1 MHMSKVEE
9 SIELEVPVQTA
20 YNQWTQFEEFPQFM
34 EHVDEVKQL
43 DDEHLHWKVTIA
55 GKTEE
60 FDAEVTEQVPDTRI
74 AWKSTSGRENAG
86 AVDFHPL
93 GDDRS
98 QIVVALDAETEGMME
113 KAADASGMAARQLRG
128 DLKRFKELIEQ
139 RGSETGAW
147 RGSVERDAS

>member
-1 MHMSKVEE
+1 MSKVEE

-20 YNQWTQFEEFPQFM
+20 YNQWTQFEEFPRFM

-128 DLKRFKELIEQ
+128 DLKRFKEMIEQ

-147 RGSVERDAS
+147 RGSVERDES

>member
-1 MHMSKVEE
+1 MSKVEE
-9 SIELEVPVQTA
+9 SIELEVPVGTA

-43 DDEHLHWKVTIA
+43 DEEHLHWKVTIA

-74 AWKSTSGRENAG
+74 AWKSTSGRSNAG

-98 QIVVALDAETEGMME
+98 QIMVALDAETEGVME
-113 KAADASGMAARQLRG
+113 KVADASGMASRQLKG
-128 DLKRFKELIEQ
+128 DLKRFKEMIEQ
-139 RGSETGAW
+139 RGTETGAW
-147 RGSVERDAS
+147 RDSVERDAS

>member
-1 MHMSKVEE
+1 MSKVEE

-60 FDAEVTEQVPDTRI
+60 FDAQVTEQVPDTRI

>member
-1 MHMSKVEE
+1 MSKVEE

-34 EHVDEVKQL
+34 EHVDEIKQL

-60 FDAEVTEQVPDTRI
+60 FDAEVTEQIPDTRI

-93 GDDRS
+93 GDNRS
-98 QIVVALDAETEGMME
+98 QIMVALDAETDGAME
-113 KAADASGMAARQLRG
+113 KIADASGMAARQLKG
-128 DLKRFKELIEQ
+128 DLKRFKEMIEQ
-139 RGSETGAW
+139 RGTETGAW

>member
-1 MHMSKVEE
+1 MSKVEE

-34 EHVDEVKQL
+34 EAVDEVRQL
-43 DDEHLHWKVTIA
+43 DDRHLHWRVTVA

-93 GDDRS
+93 ADDRC
-98 QIVVALDAETEGMME
+98 QIMVSMDAEPDGAIE
-113 KAADASGMAARQLRG
+113 KVADAAGVGRRQVRA
-128 DLKRFKELIEQ
+128 DLERFKELIEK
-139 RGSETGAW
+139 RGGETGAW
-147 RGSVERDAS
+147 RGSVDRDAS

>member
-1 MHMSKVEE
+1 MSKVEE

-20 YNQWTQFEEFPQFM
+20 YNQWTQFEEFPRFM
-34 EHVDEVKQL
+34 EHVDEVRQV
-43 DDEHLHWKVTIA
+43 DEEHLHWRVTVA

-93 GDDRS
+93 GDDRC
-98 QIVVALDAETEGMME
+98 QIMLSMDAEPEGVIE
-113 KAADASGMAARQLRG
+113 KVADASGVAQRQVRG
-128 DLKRFKELIEQ
+128 DLERFKELIEK

-147 RGSVERDAS
+147 RGSVDRDAS

>member
-1 MHMSKVEE
+1 MSKVEE